1 VKTLALLCAALVLVA
16 GSASAEVIID
26 GFEDGNFTLIVDAT
40 TGSGQSTQTGTSMI
54 GGTRTVDLLNVTSTG
69 SPSLFASA
77 IVGADSPDVLDD
89 ALSYS
94 NNDQVT
100 STLKLTY
107 GGTGNLLDADLS
119 AEPFIDI
126 HLKTIDLATG
136 MSVTLTSGLEGAGTS
151 HTETDT
157 ASGPGFFP
165 FTLQDY
171 ADAGVDLSDI
181 DEIIVEVSG
190 DPALDLS
197 INLIA
202 ATDVI
207 PEPATLS
214 LLGIGLLAAAYRR
227 RKRK

>member
-1 VKTLALLCAALVLVA
+1 VKTLAYLCAVLVLAA
-16 GSASAEVIID
+16 GFASAEVIID
-26 GFEDGNFTLIVDAT
+26 GFEDGDFFLLVTPTTGNDNDTQTGSSMIGGVRRVDILNVTT
-40 TGSGQSTQTGTSMI
+40 TGSGGNAQAE
-54 GGTRTVDLLNVTSTG
+54 V
-69 SPSLFASA
+69 AS
-77 IVGADSPDVLDD
+77 DNPDVLDN

-94 NNDQVT
+94 NSDQVT

-126 HLKTIDLATG
+126 NLKSIDLATG
-136 MSVTLTSGLEGAGTS
+136 MAVTLTSGMEGAGTS
-151 HTETDT
+151 HTESDT
-157 ASGPGFFP
+157 ASAPGFFP
-165 FTLQDY
+165 FTLADY
-171 ADAGVDLSDI
+171 ATAGVDLSDI
-181 DEIIVEVSG
+181 DEIIVTVSG

-197 INLIA
+197 IDLIA